1 MEHNT
6 PWRVLVVDD
15 EEGIHGITRMIF
27 RDYEFEGRPVE
38 LISALSGAEARQLLQ
53 QHDDICLALL
63 DVVME
68 SDDEGLR
75 LVDHIRDTLGNH
87 DMRLILRTGHP
98 GFAPETD
105 VIIRYDINDY
115 LSKAELSASRLLT
128 SVLVALRSYRDIV
141 SARRQPG
148 ADTPTTEHSAPL
160 EPLLTPLLH
169 SNQLRLARLRQLDL
183 NPMARDLLAQIDCNQ
198 QQMTALC
205 LSVVDV
211 DEQPTLQPL
220 APQQLLQQL
229 LENWL
234 PLSRQQQRLLDLRL
248 DTELP
253 AQLFGASEAIAALWN
268 ALLAHALT
276 ANNSADQQWNLSYA
290 DDSGLLQLTLS
301 GNGGG
306 VSPQPEAAL
315 YRQRWEQ
322 QLRPAC
328 ERICH
333 QLGGSFSVLS
343 DAPEQL
349 LISASVGVRS
359 QP

>member
-38 LISALSGAEARQLLQ
+38 LISALSGAQARDLLQ

-75 LVDHIRDTLGNH
+75 LVDHIRDTLGNR

-141 SARRQPG
+141 GARRQPQSDPAAPAR
-148 ADTPTTEHSAPL
+148 ADAAL
-160 EPLLTPLLH
+160 QPLLVPLLD
-169 SNQLRLARLRQLDL
+169 SNQQRVARLRQLEL

-198 QQMTALC
+198 HRLQALC
-205 LSVVDV
+205 LQGDMAASPVVALD
-211 DEQPTLQPL
+211 
-220 APQQLLQQL
+220 PQQLLQQL

-234 PLSRQQQRLLDLRL
+234 PLSRQQQRLLDLRIEP
-248 DTELP
+248 ELP
-253 AQLFGASEAIAALWN
+253 TRLFAPADSLGALWN
-268 ALLAHALT
+268 ALLAHALS
-276 ANNSADQQWNLSYA
+276 ANNSLDQHWQLRYLEP
-290 DDSGLLQLTLS
+290 GELLQLS
-301 GNGGG
+301 ISASGGG
-306 VSPQPEAAL
+306 VPADPQQDR
-315 YRQRWEQ
+315 YRQHWQQ

-328 ERICH
+328 ERLC
-333 QLGGSFSVLS
+333 QQSGGSFEVLA

-349 LISASVGVRS
+349 LINASVGVRRH
-359 QP
+359 P